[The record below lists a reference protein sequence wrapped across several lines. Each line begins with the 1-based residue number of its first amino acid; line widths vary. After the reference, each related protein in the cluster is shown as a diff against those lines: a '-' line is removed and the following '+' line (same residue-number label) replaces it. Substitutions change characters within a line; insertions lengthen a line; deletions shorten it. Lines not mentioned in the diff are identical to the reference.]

1 MLSLLIMI
9 PMCMGFIRNPTPIM
23 PTKTSVQQKTQIIN
37 YANPPKLWDV
47 LSTTLKDK
55 ARSWFIQRAED
66 KGINWKNI
74 TNTYKN
80 DLYTLNKFLIQK
92 TNSSVTYPSYYTRP
106 FHGYDN
112 GNLNWLA
119 ALEGEAATLSMAV
132 NYWKGVD
139 PTTTETWL
147 RVNIS
152 QNIQKYIINNQA
164 RPEKEIMDIGC
175 SVGIST
181 EYLYKTF
188 PLAQR
193 LIGVDL
199 SPYFIS
205 IASYRAINN
214 KYPILYLHANAED
227 VQLKKKFDLIVCNF
241 ILHEVPS
248 EPTKKIIKN
257 LKSMLNENG
266 VLAVVDLDPSKVQNN
281 LVVSTF
287 RKWAFEVTEPHIYEY
302 YSSNMTEWFQ
312 DVGFKQVEK
321 VSNDPI
327 NSIWMGINRNVECCE
342 EEDCDEDCDL
352 MSFRER
358 DIVQESLNRNEDQYR
373 PPVIDI
379 SGRGQLADYVALR
392 LD

>member
-1 MLSLLIMI
+1 
-9 PMCMGFIRNPTPIM
+9 
-23 PTKTSVQQKTQIIN
+23 
-37 YANPPKLWDV
+37 
-47 LSTTLKDK
+47 
-55 ARSWFIQRAED
+55 
-66 KGINWKNI
+66 
-74 TNTYKN
+74 
-80 DLYTLNKFLIQK
+80 
-92 TNSSVTYPSYYTRP
+92 
-106 FHGYDN
+106 
-112 GNLNWLA
+112 
-119 ALEGEAATLSMAV
+119 
-132 NYWKGVD
+132 
-139 PTTTETWL
+139 
-147 RVNIS
+147 
-152 QNIQKYIINNQA
+152 
-164 RPEKEIMDIGC
+164 MDIGC

-312 DVGFKQVEK
+312 DAGFKQVEK

-352 MSFRER
+352 MSFRKR

>member
-1 MLSLLIMI
+1 MLSLLIII
-9 PMCMGFIRNPTPIM
+9 PMCLGFTRNLIPTMPIR
-23 PTKTSVQQKTQIIN
+23 TKNIQQNTQTVN
-37 YANPPKLWDV
+37 YANSPELWDV

-55 ARSWFIQRAED
+55 ARDWFIQRAEG
-66 KGINWKNI
+66 KGINWTNI
-74 TNTYKN
+74 TNVYKD

-92 TNSSVTYPSYYTRP
+92 INNSVAYPSYYTRP

-119 ALEGEAATLSMAV
+119 AIEGEAATLSMAV
-132 NYWKGVD
+132 NYWKGED
-139 PTTTETWL
+139 PTVTQTWL
-147 RVNIS
+147 RENVS
-152 QNIQKYIINNQA
+152 QNIQKYSLNNLA
-164 RPEKEIMDIGC
+164 RPQKEIMDIGC
-175 SVGIST
+175 SIGIST

-193 LIGVDL
+193 LIGIDL

-205 IASYRAINN
+205 VASYRAINN
-214 KYPILYLHANAED
+214 KYPILYLHANAEN

-248 EPTKKIIKN
+248 EPTKKIIQN
-257 LKSMLNENG
+257 IKSMLNENG

-281 LVVSTF
+281 LIVSTF

-302 YSSNMTEWFQ
+302 YSSNMEEWFQ
-312 DVGFKQVEK
+312 DAGFKQVEK

-342 EEDCDEDCDL
+342 
-352 MSFRER
+352 
-358 DIVQESLNRNEDQYR
+358 
-373 PPVIDI
+373 
-379 SGRGQLADYVALR
+379 
-392 LD
+392 